1 MNGALRVLFGFGVT
15 LGGVGGLDTGGGMLV
30 PIIIAVC
37 GLAIIAWG
45 IMAMQKLQIVRYIM
59 LYSCV

>member
-45 IMAMQKLQIVRYIM
+45 IMAMQKL
-59 LYSCV
+59 